1 MEVHHHSH
9 TEPGNAGTSRKKFT
23 HYLWEF
29 LMLFLAVFAG
39 FLAENLREHIVEHRR
54 AEQFA
59 RSLLADLGSDTA
71 ALKIAIDYGDKKVN
85 AIDSFFF
92 QIELGPGKWNDTMVY
107 KYGGAAGRI
116 RPFERNSGTYEQM
129 KASGSL
135 RYFRQELADLLN
147 KYDAQAKKVVA
158 RENIGLK
165 YVMDFYNPFQVQ
177 ILDSRSVI
185 RIQDGITPAHPLVF
199 RKTDKETIA
208 LWINYAAIVQ
218 STQERTLIEYNVM
231 RTKANEIIE
240 ALQKDYHLK

>member
-1 MEVHHHSH
+1 MEVHAHTH
-9 TEPGNAGTSRKKFT
+9 TERKKFT

-39 FLAENLREHIVEHRR
+39 FLAENLREHIVEHQK

-59 RSLLADLGSDTA
+59 RSLLSDLKSDTA
-71 ALKIAIDYGDKKVN
+71 ALKMAINYGDRKVK
-85 AIDSFFF
+85 AIDSFFS
-92 QIELGPGKWNDTMVY
+92 QIERTPAKWNDTLVY
-107 KYGGAAGRI
+107 KYGGAGGRV

-135 RYFRQELADLLN
+135 RYFRQALVDLLN

-165 YVMDFYNPFQVQ
+165 YVMDFYNPLGVQ
-177 ILDSRSVI
+177 IMDSRPLI
-185 RIQDGITPAHPLVF
+185 QIQDGITPTHPLVF

-208 LWINYAAIVQ
+208 VWINYAAIVQ
-218 STQERTLIEYNVM
+218 STQARTLVEYNTM
-231 RTKANEIIE
+231 LTEANEIIE
-240 ALQKDYHLK
+240 ALQKEYHPEAVSH

>member
-1 MEVHHHSH
+1 
-9 TEPGNAGTSRKKFT
+9 
-23 HYLWEF
+23 
-29 LMLFLAVFAG
+29 MLFLAVFAG
-39 FLAENLREHIVEHRR
+39 FLAENLREHVVEHRR

-85 AIDSFFF
+85 AIDSFFS
-92 QIELGPGKWNDTMVY
+92 QVELGPGKWNDTLVY

-135 RYFRQELADLLN
+135 RYFRQELVDLLN

-240 ALQKDYHLK
+240 ALQKDYHPE

>member
-1 MEVHHHSH
+1 MDVHTH
-9 TEPGNAGTSRKKFT
+9 THTPSKKFT

-54 AEQFA
+54 AVQFA
-59 RSLLADLGSDTA
+59 RSSVVDLKADTA
-71 ALKIAIDYGDKKVN
+71 ALKMAISYGDKKVK
-85 AIDSFFF
+85 AIDSFFS
-92 QIELGPGKWNDTMVY
+92 QIELGPGKWNDTLVY

-135 RYFRQELADLLN
+135 RYFQQMLADRLN
-147 KYDAQAKKVVA
+147 KYDAQARKVVA
-158 RENIGLK
+158 RENIGFLQ
-165 YVMDFYNPFQVQ
+165 PFQVQ
-177 ILDSRSVI
+177 ILDSRCVI
-185 RIQDGITPAHPLVF
+185 QIQDGITPTHSLAF

-218 STQERTLIEYNVM
+218 STQERTLLEYNAM
-231 RTKANEIIE
+231 LTQANEIIE
-240 ALQKDYHLK
+240 ALQKEYHPD

>member
-1 MEVHHHSH
+1 MEVHTHSH
-9 TEPGNAGTSRKKFT
+9 KDPKRIS

-29 LMLFLAVFAG
+29 IMLFLAVFAG

-59 RSLLADLGSDTA
+59 RSLLADLEADTA
-71 ALKIAIDYGDKKVN
+71 TLKIAIDYGDKKVK
-85 AIDSFFF
+85 AIDTLFS
-92 QIELGPGKWNDTMVY
+92 QIELGPGKWNDTLVY
-107 KYGGAAGRI
+107 KYGGTAGRV

-135 RYFRQELADLLN
+135 RYFRQELADRLN

-165 YVMDFYNPFQVQ
+165 YVDFYNPMGVQ
-177 ILDSRSVI
+177 IMDSRPLI
-185 RIQDGITPAHPLVF
+185 QIQDGMTPTHPLVF

-218 STQERTLIEYNVM
+218 STQERTLIEYKTM
-231 RTKANEIIE
+231 ITEANEIIQ
-240 ALQKDYHLK
+240 ALQKEYHIE